1 MSGNWLAQI
10 FIQMKKVL
18 LVIGCLC
25 LSVLVNAQTYR
36 GSDADRMNAQRYQQ
50 YSQQN
55 SGSNTYQRNYGGNS
69 YGSGSY
75 GSGSYNRNYSNS
87 YNRSYSNSYG
97 SNQYGNETVIQ
108 GAFNNNGQTAL
119 CMLRYSGG
127 KITHYA
133 VSKTYTGQYDWQ
145 TMYPDNPHPT
155 NSMQDGNWARSYSY
169 KVSVGGTNVYFNL
182 NTGGGYGG
190 GGYGGGSSESLL
202 QGVFIYNGQQNLVV
216 LRYTGGKV
224 THYAVSKDAMGNY
237 DWQTMYPDN
246 PHPTNSMQD
255 GSMASAYKY
264 KVSVQGT
271 TIYFNM

>member
-55 SGSNTYQRNYGGNS
+55 SGSNTYQRNYGNS
-69 YGSGSY
+69 YGGGSY
-75 GSGSYNRNYSNS
+75 GSGSYNKNYGNSYNNNS
-87 YNRSYSNSYG
+87 YNRSYCNSYG

-108 GAFNNNGQTAL
+108 GAFNNNGKTAL

-133 VSKTYTGQYDWQ
+133 VSKTYTVQYDWQ
-145 TMYPDNPHPT
+145 TMYP
-155 NSMQDGNWARSYSY
+155 Y
-169 KVSVGGTNVYFNL
+169 
-182 NTGGGYGG
+182 
-190 GGYGGGSSESLL
+190 
-202 QGVFIYNGQQNLVV
+202 
-216 LRYTGGKV
+216 
-224 THYAVSKDAMGNY
+224 
-237 DWQTMYPDN
+237 
-246 PHPTNSMQD
+246 
-255 GSMASAYKY
+255 
-264 KVSVQGT
+264 
-271 TIYFNM
+271 